1 MRQQQFY
8 YRQKSKP
15 IKSNEEQTNNKRI
28 KSEFSKIPILKP
40 SFDHFKFPQKNS
52 VKASSQKRHVRSN
65 HKIQKLSA
73 VPSEERF

>member
-28 KSEFSKIPILKP
+28 KSEFSKIP

-65 HKIQKLSA
+65 RKIQKLSA